1 VRGTSRVVV
10 GSDEGGCSGCYRSE
24 RGIGRQRAH
33 ACEAATIA
41 AAIYPGRKM
50 SRWGLRVS
58 ERGWLGG
65 PAGRLRPSGGAGKVA
80 QREGRGEQ
88 ARRG

>member
-1 VRGTSRVVV
+1 MRGRVLWLLQ
-10 GSDEGGCSGCYRSE
+10 E
-24 RGIGRQRAH
+24 RKGHR
-33 ACEAATIA
+33 EAATIA

-50 SRWGLRVS
+50 TRWGLRVS

-65 PAGRLRPSGGAGKVA
+65 PVGRLRPSGGAGKVA
-80 QREGRGEQ
+80 QMEGRGEQ

>member
-1 VRGTSRVVV
+1 MT
-10 GSDEGGCSGCYRSE
+10 
-24 RGIGRQRAH
+24 
-33 ACEAATIA
+33 
-41 AAIYPGRKM
+41 
-50 SRWGLRVS
+50 RWGLRVS